1 MNWIATHFQAPTV
14 QKSCKDKFSF
24 PFETSN
30 EWKWL
35 SRIFILI
42 LVVKWFKIIECK
54 NCFQVFVSSQHLFR
68 EIAYSNNRWLCQ
80 KVFDYFFKTF
90 NLSITF
96 KGQNTEFDFW
106 LLCQMHFYLRRQNLK
121 ACGAPEVLKMDRKV
135 ARG

>member
-24 PFETSN
+24 PFETAN

-35 SRIFILI
+35 SRIFIRI
-42 LVVKWFKIIECK
+42 LKWFKIIESK
-54 NCFQVFVSSQHLFR
+54 NCFKVFVSSQHLFR
-68 EIAYSNNRWLCQ
+68 EIAYSNKRSLYQ
-80 KVFDYFFKTF
+80 KVIDYFFKTF
-90 NLSITF
+90 NLSNTF

-106 LLCQMHFYLRRQNLK
+106 LLCQMHFYLRRQNPK
-121 ACGAPEVLKMDRKV
+121 SYGAPEVLKMDRKV